1 MMSRLIV
8 DVSSEQHQI
17 IKTLA
22 ATEGKSIKDFVLE
35 RILPSS
41 DAGEEAAWDELKKV
55 LSDRLRSVSE
65 KGVSLKSV
73 SDITEET
80 LRELGKA

>member
-1 MMSRLIV
+1 MSRLIV

-35 RILPSS
+35 RILPES
-41 DAGEEAAWDELKKV
+41 DAGEAAAWDELRHI
-55 LSDRLRSVSE
+55 LSERLRSAT
-65 KGVSLKSV
+65 KQGVSFKSV
-73 SDITEET
+73 SEITEGT
-80 LRELGKA
+80 LQGLGKA

>member
-1 MMSRLIV
+1 MSRLIV

-22 ATEGKSIKDFVLE
+22 ATEGKSIKDFVLA
-35 RILPSS
+35 RILPDSE
-41 DAGEEAAWDELKKV
+41 AGEEAAWDELREI
-55 LSDRLRSVSE
+55 LSDRLQRTARNGLSS
-65 KGVSLKSV
+65 KSV

-80 LRELGKA
+80 LQGLGKV

>member
-1 MMSRLIV
+1 MSRLIV

-35 RILPSS
+35 RILPDSA
-41 DAGEEAAWDELKKV
+41 DGEDAAWDELRDI
-55 LSDRLRSVSE
+55 LSSRLHSVAKHGAS
-65 KGVSLKSV
+65 SKSV

-80 LRELGKA
+80 LQGLGKA

>member
-1 MMSRLIV
+1 MSRLIV

-35 RILPSS
+35 RILPQTP
-41 DAGEEAAWDELKKV
+41 AGEAEAWDELKQ
-55 LSDRLRSVSE
+55 LLNERLRQVREHGIST
-65 KGVSLKSV
+65 KSV
-73 SDITEET
+73 TDLTEDT
-80 LRELGKA
+80 LKGLGKI

>member
-1 MMSRLIV
+1 MSRLIV

-35 RILPSS
+35 RILP
-41 DAGEEAAWDELKKV
+41 DTEAGEAEAWDELRNI
-55 LSDRLRSVSE
+55 LGERLRTATQQGVSSKSVSE
-65 KGVSLKSV
+65 
-73 SDITEET
+73 ITEET
-80 LRELGKA
+80 LQGRGNA